1 VRRLLLGFA
10 ALALCPLQVGA
21 QTVSQLVSKK
31 CVVVGVLSGTAD
43 KGLSDGDGLRDAQF
57 LIFQC
62 PEFRV
67 YSCQTSIAES
77 AENSS
82 QLGVQTFECLQ
93 VKNME

>member
-10 ALALCPLQVGA
+10 ALALCPGPVVA
-21 QTVSQLVSKK
+21 QTVSQLMSKK
-31 CVVVGVLSGTAD
+31 CVVVGVLSGAEDT
-43 KGLSDGDGLRDAQF
+43 GLANEDGLRHAQF

-67 YSCQTSIAES
+67 YACQTSIVES
-77 AENSS
+77 ADNSS
-82 QLGVQTFECLQ
+82 QLGVQTSECLQ